1 MPEEVDPV
9 STLATAAERLIE
21 ERRAMAV
28 TIALGYRRRRTDDIH
43 TSETRD
49 AFIAIQSLIEAI
61 DRALTHEKLIMSRQP
76 ASFAVPVSE
85 TAPSTTPRLDSRQ

>member
-61 DRALTHEKLIMSRQP
+61 DRALTHEKLIMSRKP
-76 ASFAVPVSE
+76 VSFAVPVVE
-85 TAPSTTPRLDSRQ
+85 AAPSVTHRHDSRQ